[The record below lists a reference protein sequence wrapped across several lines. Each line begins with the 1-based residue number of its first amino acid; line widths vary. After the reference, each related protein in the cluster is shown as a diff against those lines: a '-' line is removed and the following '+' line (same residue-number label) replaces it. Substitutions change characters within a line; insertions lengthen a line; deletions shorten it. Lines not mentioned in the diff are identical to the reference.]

1 MNKTIELLANKGQG
15 NIKLDLNYQP
25 GIALLTIDNPK
36 RHNALSGKMMVEF
49 HNAVSELERNVT
61 NDLVALLVMG
71 GGQSSFCA
79 GLGTLIDIIT
89 LFFLASSYSYKITD
103 LSFAR
108 EHVKSADVSLA
119 MNELMHNTV
128 ERISQL
134 PLITMAIVTGGAIGG
149 GSELV
154 TAFDFVCMSQTAFVY
169 FVQTRMGVSSPW
181 GGMRRLVSIVG
192 RKKALLWMAG
202 GYRLTAQECIEG
214 GLADLIV
221 EKDGECLNASL
232 SYLKPFL
239 INDKTNQ
246 RVSSN
251 AIRGM
256 KKLVLRQMK
265 GDDWEYEKKIF
276 ASTVFSKL

>member
-15 NIKLDLNYQP
+15 TIRLDVNYQP

-49 HNAVSELERNVT
+49 HHAVCELERSST

-79 GLGTLIDIIT
+79 GL
-89 LFFLASSYSYKITD
+89 D

-108 EHVKSADVSLA
+108 EHVKSAEMSMA
-119 MNELMHNTV
+119 MNELMQHTI
-128 ERISQL
+128 ERLYRL
-134 PLITMAIVTGGAIGG
+134 PLITMAVVTGGAIGG

-154 TAFDFVCMSQTAFVY
+154 TAFDFVCMSQTAFIH

-181 GGMRRLVSIVG
+181 SGARRLVALVG

-202 GYRLTAQECIEG
+202 GYRLTAQECIQG

-232 SYLKPFL
+232 LYLKPFL
-239 INDKTNQ
+239 ADDRTGQ
-246 RVSSN
+246 RVSPN
-251 AIRGM
+251 AVRGM
-256 KKLVLRQMK
+256 KQLILRQMK
-265 GDDWEYEKKIF
+265 GDDGDYEKKIF

>member
-79 GLGTLIDIIT
+79 GL
-89 LFFLASSYSYKITD
+89 D